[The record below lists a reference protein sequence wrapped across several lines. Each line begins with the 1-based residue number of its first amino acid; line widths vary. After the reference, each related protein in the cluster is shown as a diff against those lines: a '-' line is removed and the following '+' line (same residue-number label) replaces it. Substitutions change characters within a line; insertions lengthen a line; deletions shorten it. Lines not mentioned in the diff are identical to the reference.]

1 MTPAEQYA
9 QQRSHAVALIREH
22 APQRLQ
28 QSLID
33 LLRPAIAL
41 NATRHDDSIAIGA
54 SKFGGAPDVAAGF
67 EWPVCPQPRCTGVN

>member
-1 MTPAEQYA
+1 MMTPAEQFA
-9 QQRSHAVALIREH
+9 HKRSHAVALIREH

-28 QSLID
+28 DSLIE

-41 NATRHDDSIAIGA
+41 GIERCDDDSIAIGA

-67 EWPVCPQPRCTGVN
+67 EWPICL